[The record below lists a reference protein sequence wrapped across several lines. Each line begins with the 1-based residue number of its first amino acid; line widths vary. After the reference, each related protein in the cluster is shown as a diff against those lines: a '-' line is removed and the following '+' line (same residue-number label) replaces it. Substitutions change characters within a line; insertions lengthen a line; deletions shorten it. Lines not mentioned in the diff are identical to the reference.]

1 MDIPNKFCHNCGT
14 KQASAGAKFCFSC
27 GTSLA
32 SIDEKPPV
40 VQQRQ
45 PPQRVNPQPQD
56 TFEPSV
62 LGAGRGGRRGQ
73 SDDDYD
79 DVQIRADR
87 VESLSELGIRMNDL
101 DIVVDVERVRG
112 ESFANVVRSGIGL
125 NSSYQEPPRAAGSNG
140 DVKQIL
146 GEGSAIRPSTS
157 TEIK

>member
-14 KQASAGAKFCFSC
+14 KQANAGAKFCFSC

-32 SIDEKPPV
+32 SIDERPPTA
-40 VQQRQ
+40 QPRQ
-45 PPQRVNPQPQD
+45 PLPRVNPQPQD

-62 LGAGRGGRRGQ
+62 LGAGRGRRMG
-73 SDDDYD
+73 DDDYD

-87 VESLSELGIRMNDL
+87 VESLAELGIRMGEL
-101 DIVVDVERVRG
+101 DIQIDAPRVAK

-125 NSSYQEPPRAAGSNG
+125 NSSYQEPPRAAAGNV

-146 GEGSAIRPSTS
+146 GEGAAIKPSTS